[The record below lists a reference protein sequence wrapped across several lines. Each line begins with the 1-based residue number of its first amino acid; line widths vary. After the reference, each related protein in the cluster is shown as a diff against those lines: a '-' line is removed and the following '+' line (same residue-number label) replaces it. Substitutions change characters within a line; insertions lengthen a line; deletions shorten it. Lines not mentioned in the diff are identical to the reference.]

1 MTIIEKIKG
10 FFAKYSNANAM
21 KKTRYVG
28 CLSTSTFHRPNCK
41 YVKKMV
47 DIDNRVFYDFS
58 TTYSQLTKLGMKPCS
73 HCKPK

>member
-1 MTIIEKIKG
+1 MTIIEKIKA

-21 KKTRYVG
+21 KKTKYVG
-28 CLSTSTFHRPNCK
+28 CLSTSTFHRPGCR

-47 DIDNRVFYDFS
+47 DIDNSVLYDYS
-58 TTYSQLTKLGMKPCS
+58 VTYKNLISLGMKPCS